1 MKRYLIVA
9 ALVGFVAFRE
19 YGDKL
24 QLPEPQAASET
35 VVDECCRDFAVR
47 VRKFYADGSAKMPDF
62 KSAADA
68 EAFAVAGWQ
77 QAEREA
83 FKPLDEREA
92 NAVYAKDW
100 RAEFGKLWKEFAGE

>member
-9 ALVGFVAFRE
+9 ALLGFVAFRE

-24 QLPEPQAASET
+24 TIPQPTPVAET
-35 VVDECCRDFAVR
+35 VVDECCRDFANR
-47 VRKFYADGSAKMPDF
+47 AKKFYADGSKKMPEF
-62 KSAADA
+62 ASAADA
-68 EAFAVAGWQ
+68 EAYAVAGWQ

-100 RAEFGKLWKEFAGE
+100 RAEFGRLWKEFAGE